1 MKTVCQTLVIL
12 ALLPFSWGQQETPRK
27 KPVLIRADQ
36 TTELEAEP
44 EIITPDPAEA
54 KRNLAVGDF
63 YFKKKNFAAAADRY
77 REAVKYGPTSHVA
90 YDKLVQALEKLGA
103 YSEALA
109 TCNDYIKN
117 NPESDKVNEFE
128 KKSEK
133 LKTMVES

>member
-1 MKTVCQTLVIL
+1 MKTLCQIL
-12 ALLPFSWGQQETPRK
+12 IFIALLPFSWAQEKHPRK
-27 KPVLIRADQ
+27 KPVLIRADE

-44 EIITPDPAEA
+44 EIVTPDPAEA
-54 KRNLAVGDF
+54 KRNLTVGDF

-90 YDKLVQALEKLGA
+90 YDKLVKALEKLGA

-109 TCNDYIKN
+109 ACDDYIKN
-117 NPESDKVNEFE
+117 NPESSKVNEFE

-133 LKTMVES
+133 LKAMIES